1 MKLGVHVSIAGH
13 IYEAVDRAAELGCNT
28 FQIFS
33 RNPRGWEALELNP
46 SDAEEFKKRRKE
58 KKISPVVVHIPYLI
72 NLCSGDDALWRKSV
86 DAYIEDIKRADM
98 LCADYFVTHLGS
110 PKEKGRDYGI
120 ERFSKGM
127 SAAIAKVPSRLRS
140 DIKRADMLCADY
152 FVTHLGSPKEKG
164 RDYGIERFSKGM
176 SEAIAKVQSRLSG
189 TKPNLMILLENT
201 AGGGDSIGSKFEDI
215 AEIIKNV
222 KAKTGIDVG
231 MCLDTAHTF
240 EAGFDDKTKEGLEAA
255 LKNIDSTVGLDK
267 IKVIHFNDSLSEM
280 GSHNDRHWHIGKGKI
295 GAEGM
300 KRIVNHPSLKDCA
313 FILETPKDTERADKM
328 NLAAVRKMRKD

>member
-86 DAYIEDIKRADM
+86 DAYIE
-98 LCADYFVTHLGS
+98 
-110 PKEKGRDYGI
+110 
-120 ERFSKGM
+120 
-127 SAAIAKVPSRLRS
+127 

-280 GSHNDRHWHIGKGKI
+280 GSHNDRHWQIGKGKI